1 LSYNFYDFE
10 LDFETVPRAYF
21 ILTVNEQYKEDNS

>member
-1 LSYNFYDFE
+1 
-10 LDFETVPRAYF
+10 LDFETVPTAYF